1 MIISKRARV
10 LFVKALCK
18 VLNVPAP
25 SEPEVRAAEWRSAK
39 RLLRK
44 RPLEKPCDRMLGD
57 WTLEAR
63 SRYLGF
69 NDFSKDK

>member
-10 LFVKALCK
+10 LFVKAVCR

-25 SEPEVRAAEWRSAK
+25 GEPEVRDSGWRSAA
-39 RLLRK
+39 RPLRK

-63 SRYLGF
+63 SRYLGI

>member
-10 LFVKALCK
+10 LFVKAVCK

-25 SEPEVRAAEWRSAK
+25 GEPEDRAAGWRSAK
-39 RLLRK
+39 RPFRK

-63 SRYLGF
+63 SRYLGI